1 MLANGIRMFL
11 LIPSSQVLSSDF
23 FNVILPNICNIHN
36 KGLKQG
42 GEENYNSLNL
52 IFLSQSQDNVR

>member
-11 LIPSSQVLSSDF
+11 LIPSTQVLSSDF
-23 FNVILPNICNIHN
+23 FNVILPNIWNIHN
-36 KGLKQG
+36 RGLEQG
-42 GEENYNSLNL
+42 GEENCNSLNL